1 LGHDERTN
9 ECFGFN
15 SDGNYFV
22 KFKIKEP
29 KKHSTEQIDED
40 MVEQFWYVNL
50 TNSLHF
56 NGTFGYGKKNPMEV

>member
-1 LGHDERTN
+1 M
-9 ECFGFN
+9 
-15 SDGNYFV
+15 NYLV

-56 NGTFGYGKKNPMEV
+56 NGTFGYGKKNPMEI